1 MKQVFD
7 VITSLRATSSSKEKL
22 AILQDNKDNVDLKK
36 FLLVT
41 YEPAINFYMKEVDL
55 AFTSMFPLAEDA
67 WKNHFTSELIDTIVT
82 TIAGRQ
88 FTGHAARTFVANTHR
103 DLACKWEKELLELLI
118 RRDVKAGIS
127 VTTINKVWPGLITD
141 VPYMRCTLPSEVD
154 LASWPW
160 EQGIYSEIKADGQ
173 FENISHLERTGQV
186 KIESRNGSPMPL
198 EYFQDIVKEVQEHVP
213 QGWQMHGEMLVIH
226 NGKVLPRQEGNGIL
240 NKILQGG
247 EMPAGHKAVYHAWD
261 IIPVADAKAK
271 GKSEDPYQVRF
282 DRLQHY
288 LGHCKHIELIE
299 YKIVYSLQEA
309 YEHAKE
315 AMAMGL
321 EGTVI
326 KHPDGFWEDS
336 DGSKNQVKLK
346 LQMDIEVRVT
356 GFKAADKTSR
366 NKDLFGSLICESECG
381 KFKVNVSGIKD
392 DKRKDLYA
400 RRDQILGRLIIT
412 ISCNGLMAPSEKT
425 DGFWSCFLPRFQE
438 ERLDKTTADTLE
450 RMQEIQDNAVKLG
463 SIYGKTKKK

>member
-1 MKQVFD
+1 MKKVFD
-7 VITSLRATSSSKEKL
+7 VIEQLRATSSTKDKL
-22 AILQDNKDNVDLKK
+22 AILMANKDNADLKK

-41 YEPAINFYMKEVDL
+41 YEPAINFYMKEVEP
-55 AFTSMFPLAEDA
+55 AFTSMFPLADNA
-67 WKNHFTSELIDTIVT
+67 WKDRFTVETIDTIVT
-82 TIAGRQ
+82 AIAGRQ
-88 FTGHAARTFVANTHR
+88 FTGHAARTFIANMHR

-160 EQGIYSEIKADGQ
+160 EQGIYSQIKADGQ
-173 FENISHLERTGQV
+173 FENISHLARTGQV

-213 QGWQMHGEMLVIH
+213 EGWQMHGEMLIIH

-247 EMPAGHKAVYHAWD
+247 EMPSGHKAVYHAWD
-261 IIPVADAKAK
+261 MIPVSAAKAK
-271 GKSEDPYQVRF
+271 GKYEEGYETRF
-282 DRLQHY
+282 NRLW
-288 LGHCKHIELIE
+288 KHIASCQHIKLIE
-299 YKIVYSLQEA
+299 YKIVFSPQDA

-315 AMAMGL
+315 AMAQGL

-326 KHPDGFWEDS
+326 KHPGGIWEDS
-336 DGSKNQVKLK
+336 SGSKNQVKLK

-400 RRDQILGRLIIT
+400 RKDQIVGKLIIT